1 MENNDMALPSDRAVV
16 NGANELSPPLRA
28 SVPSAFDDPRLTD
41 AKLFRPATY
50 EGKPRNLAKQHK
62 AIFESFVDPLW
73 ERLETMP
80 NDELWGVIE
89 ACRSVSPINCAWSD
103 YAMAKLLHD
112 VAAWDLSNRL
122 AAKAIEARRAETLGS
137 VHESAVSEGDAP

>member
-1 MENNDMALPSDRAVV
+1 MTVPVS
-16 NGANELSPPLRA
+16 PLRA
-28 SVPSAFDDPRLTD
+28 SVPSAFDDPRLTN

-62 AIFESFVDPLW
+62 VIFESFVDLLW

-80 NDELWGVIE
+80 KDELWGVIE

-112 VAAWDLSNRL
+112 VAVWDLSNRL
-122 AAKAIEARRAETLGS
+122 AAEAMEARQGRDGEAGS
-137 VHESAVSEGDAP
+137 VHDSAVGVADLPNSTPETPQVQP